1 MTTRRRYRP
10 SVQVVAERGLAR
22 STSGSC
28 SSAIREIAASRSILP
43 LATRW
48 HAGTPCAP
56 DRSNSCLAEQQL
68 EVLELAQE
76 RVVLAV
82 ELLVGLSGRLEH
94 REGEGA
100 AAFGQRHDPR
110 REELK
115 RVLAWAG
122 EHVDHTRLAVG
133 VDLEE
138 ELA

>member
-43 LATRW
+43 LARW

-94 REGEGA
+94 GEGEGA
-100 AAFGQRHDPR
+100 AAFGQGHDPR
-110 REELK
+110 REESE
-115 RVLAWAG
+115 RVLARAG
-122 EHVDHTRLAVG
+122 EHVDHARRAVG
-133 VDLEE
+133 IDL
-138 ELA
+138 